1 MKNKLVS
8 PINGSE
14 LSLTEKEN
22 IFYSES
28 DGLYYRQDS
37 NNKIIPLIS
46 PINASPLSFTDKEN
60 IYYSKSDGLY
70 YRQDSNNKIIP
81 LTSPINASALSLTDK
96 ENIFYSELDGLY
108 YRQDSNNKIIP
119 LVSPINGIGLI
130 PITNK
135 IFLDQATNS
144 YFIMK
149 ENKLTL
155 VPIEEIENLNIQ
167 TKQHKTK

>member
-37 NNKIIPLIS
+37 N
-46 PINASPLSFTDKEN
+46 
-60 IYYSKSDGLY
+60 G
-70 YRQDSNNKIIP
+70 
-81 LTSPINASALSLTDK
+81 
-96 ENIFYSELDGLY
+96 
-108 YRQDSNNKIIP
+108 KIIP
-119 LVSPINGIGLI
+119 LVSPINGIALM
-130 PITNK
+130 PITNQ

-155 VPIEEIENLNIQ
+155 VPIEEIENLSIQ

>member
-46 PINASPLSFTDKEN
+46 PLNASPLSFTDKEN
-60 IYYSKSDGLY
+60 IFYSKSDGLY

-81 LTSPINASALSLTDK
+81 LT
-96 ENIFYSELDGLY
+96 
-108 YRQDSNNKIIP
+108 
-119 LVSPINGIGLI
+119 SPINGIGLI

>member
-1 MKNKLVS
+1 MRVRLRLNYAYTKIMYTN
-8 PINGSE
+8 
-14 LSLTEKEN
+14 
-22 IFYSES
+22 
-28 DGLYYRQDS
+28 YR
-37 NNKIIPLIS
+37 I
-46 PINASPLSFTDKEN
+46 
-60 IYYSKSDGLY
+60 
-70 YRQDSNNKIIP
+70 
-81 LTSPINASALSLTDK
+81 
-96 ENIFYSELDGLY
+96 
-108 YRQDSNNKIIP
+108 
-119 LVSPINGIGLI
+119 VSPINGIGLI

>member
-81 LTSPINASALSLTDK
+81 LTSPIN
-96 ENIFYSELDGLY
+96 
-108 YRQDSNNKIIP
+108 
-119 LVSPINGIGLI
+119 GIGLI

>member
-14 LSLTEKEN
+14 LSLTDKEN

-81 LTSPINASALSLTDK
+81 LTSPIN
-96 ENIFYSELDGLY
+96 
-108 YRQDSNNKIIP
+108 
-119 LVSPINGIGLI
+119 GIGLI

-155 VPIEEIENLNIQ
+155 VPIEEIENLSIQ

>member
-46 PINASPLSFTDKEN
+46 PLNASPLSFTDKEN

-70 YRQDSNNKIIP
+70 YQQDSNNKIIP
-81 LTSPINASALSLTDK
+81 LT
-96 ENIFYSELDGLY
+96 
-108 YRQDSNNKIIP
+108 
-119 LVSPINGIGLI
+119 SPINGIGLI

>member
-14 LSLTEKEN
+14 LSLTDKEN

-81 LTSPINASALSLTDK
+81 LTSPIN
-96 ENIFYSELDGLY
+96 
-108 YRQDSNNKIIP
+108 
-119 LVSPINGIGLI
+119 GIGLI

-149 ENKLTL
+149 ENELTL
-155 VPIEEIENLNIQ
+155 VPIEEIENLSIQ

>member
-60 IYYSKSDGLY
+60 IFYSESDGLY

-81 LTSPINASALSLTDK
+81 LT
-96 ENIFYSELDGLY
+96 
-108 YRQDSNNKIIP
+108 
-119 LVSPINGIGLI
+119 SPINGIGLI

-149 ENKLTL
+149 ENKLIL
-155 VPIEEIENLNIQ
+155 VPIEEIENLSIQ